1 MSSIFLSHN
10 SKDKPWVRE
19 LAKRLTADGVVV
31 WLDEAELNIGDSLIE
46 RISEGIENMEYV
58 AAVLS
63 NNSISSSWVQKELSL
78 AMSKEIAG
86 RKVTV
91 LPLLIEKCQLPGSL
105 RDKLYADFTEQGNYE
120 AEYQKLLRSMGV
132 AIPRQHGTTSAT
144 PSAQPLPQNA
154 PTPDQLKIVGIVK
167 EKTKQ
172 DSQYSGLQHYY
183 FKLSRRPSH
192 TWERQFIQARRF
204 PRHNMWRE
212 AWVEGD
218 CIVVK
223 CALDELERYHLR
235 DLKQD
240 VETANNA
247 LAQEIV
253 AEQTRRAH
261 EEEQKAKERAKRD
274 AVLDRLNFD

>member
-46 RISEGIENMEYV
+46 RISKGIENMEYV

-63 NNSISSSWVQKELSL
+63 NNSISSVWVQKELSL

-91 LPLLIEKCQLPGSL
+91 LPLLVEKCQLPESL
-105 RDKLYADFTEQGNYE
+105 RDKLYADFTEQENYE
-120 AEYQKLLRSMGV
+120 AEYEKLLRSMGV
-132 AIPRQHGTTSAT
+132 AVPRKRANANVNH
-144 PSAQPLPQNA
+144 PAQLQTRRA

-172 DSQYSGLQHYY
+172 DSQYPGLQNYY
-183 FKLSRRPSH
+183 FRLSRHPSNA
-192 TWERQFIQARRF
+192 WERHFIEARRF
-204 PRHNMWRE
+204 PRHTMWRQ

-223 CALDELERYHLR
+223 CALDELQRYHLI

-247 LAQEIV
+247 LAQDIV
-253 AEQTRRAH
+253 AEQSRRAH
-261 EEEQKAKERAKRD
+261 EEEQKARERAKRD
-274 AVLDRLNFD
+274 AALDRLKFD